1 VLLLCGVITS
11 HCSCF
16 VVVLQLRVGVVAPH
30 WWYCFVM
37 VLQIRIGA
45 IIPCYYFALTL
56 LLFPWFKWY
65 PPLPC
70 ASGSLELIVPNFWQ
84 SSMWSF
90 FIFYLRIF
98 SSLFFNFFSFF
109 SLFLCLI
116 SYFFLFCCFYFVV
129 FSYFA
134 YSYYNIPLHFL

>member
-1 VLLLCGVITS
+1 MNFFFSFLMLFQPLCLWSLLCFCLLLLLYCFALVCYFVRWGYCIVLMLLLPVVVILWCFYFVLLLCGVITS

-70 ASGSLELIVPNFWQ
+70 ASGSLELIVPNF
-84 SSMWSF
+84 
-90 FIFYLRIF
+90 
-98 SSLFFNFFSFF
+98 
-109 SLFLCLI
+109 
-116 SYFFLFCCFYFVV
+116 
-129 FSYFA
+129 
-134 YSYYNIPLHFL
+134 